1 MRILKIIGVLL
12 VVIIVLVGYSFFSA
26 FKDTRKPD
34 YFSENGKMYY
44 KLRVLTKDLF
54 ETREIEGA
62 DPDTFHVVSTDF
74 HGFDIADILS
84 KDKNSV
90 YIQKNDL
97 SPVMKIDGADPATI
111 KQLSGVWWLQDK
123 NNVYLDGKKVADA
136 DPATFSELAS
146 GTLFKD
152 KNHVYLVGNILHGA
166 DPASFKAVGGAYY
179 SDIHNI
185 YYCHLTSE
193 PTCPVVKG
201 ADKNTF
207 TVQKWDQTG
216 NPGLNSDFAFDA
228 QHVFYYENMVE
239 DADPK
244 TFRKIGSGYSEIYK
258 DSRHTYGYSPSTRA
272 KLVITD

>member
-12 VVIIVLVGYSFFSA
+12 VILIVFISYSFFSA
-26 FKDTRKPD
+26 FKDSRKPN

-62 DPDTFHVVSTDF
+62 DPDTFNVVSTDF

-90 YIQKNDL
+90 YIQESDL
-97 SPVMKIDGADPATI
+97 SPVIKIDGADPATI
-111 KQLSGVWWLQDK
+111 KAMSGVWWLQDK
-123 NNVYLDGKKVADA
+123 NHVYLGGKKVLDA
-136 DPATFSELAS
+136 DPATFSEITN
-146 GTLFKD
+146 GVLFKD
-152 KNHVYLVGNILHGA
+152 KKHVYLLGDILSGV
-166 DPASFKAVGGAYY
+166 DVASFNSLGGSYY
-179 SDIHNI
+179 ADTNSIH
-185 YYCHLTSE
+185 YCHLTSD
-193 PTCPVVKG
+193 PTCVVVKG

-216 NPGLNSDFAFDA
+216 NPGLNPDFAFDA

-244 TFRKIGSGYSEIYK
+244 TFHKIGSGYSEIYK